1 MTLKAPVECS
11 WIFITERYW
20 ERAHKKQE
28 VDGFQSLS
36 ARGSSRQSPWI
47 LPAFNNFLSERT
59 TCNLIIS
66 PFFPCLEKCASVS
79 IFLAGKKHE
88 WYFCIPVWFQRRF
101 ASADFA
107 EVWFISLFRFG
118 GTVMSQPLDLCPDVP
133 VCCCGSRLMFESL
146 NCDHTI
152 KPVQTVTHTVR
163 LNELTVVKSGANV

>member
-11 WIFITERYW
+11 WIFIIERYW

-36 ARGSSRQSPWI
+36 ARGTSRQTPWI
-47 LPAFNNFLSERT
+47 LPAFNNFLSECT

-66 PFFPCLEKCASVS
+66 PFFSMLRKMCIRLHIP
-79 IFLAGKKHE
+79 GRNKHE
-88 WYFCIPVWFQRRF
+88 WYFRIPVWFQRRF
-101 ASADFA
+101 VSADFA

-152 KPVQTVTHTVR
+152 QPVQTVTHTVR